1 MLPDTKGALDTSD
14 GLSRGNW
21 EDRQKERRASM
32 HFLKKKNLKGKPSL
46 SKLPES
52 CEQWWLQRAALCR
65 PDHTAG
71 LVWRLENDALVSI
84 QSHFLLSLGRN
95 LYTAGLEKV
104 KDEQIRLLSIF
115 FSELCGQYCLHGN
128 GGLLGLLTCT
138 GCLLRIRMKEGACQL
153 SGTRL
158 HPCKKMPATVNVL
171 CPVSPWQRYADVLI
185 PGTSEY
191 AHTQKRGLYYNHYF

>member
-1 MLPDTKGALDTSD
+1 M
-14 GLSRGNW
+14 
-21 EDRQKERRASM
+21 
-32 HFLKKKNLKGKPSL
+32 
-46 SKLPES
+46 
-52 CEQWWLQRAALCR
+52 
-65 PDHTAG
+65 
-71 LVWRLENDALVSI
+71 VSI

-115 FSELCGQYCLHGN
+115 FSELCDQYCLHGN

-158 HPCKKMPATVNVL
+158 HPRKKMPATVNVL

-185 PGTSEY
+185 PGTSEN
-191 AHTQKRGLYYNHYF
+191 AHTQKRGLYCNDYFYSFKRLENRACLYFPQGKHDIHRKTGKVSDPEIRSLQRLSS